1 MLLLIKNLETMKSE
15 ILQPKVE
22 EEVIFS
28 QASEVPPAEEGP
40 EQEAQPKG
48 KVEKKAGKRVGYNY
62 IIVKSY
68 KESQKNDVVKCLYIK
83 SLTNW
88 GFCVIKEGSY
98 GDTKDKEGRDIIDR
112 LKWQKQL
119 HEQLQ
124 AKVRIPRLLGHF
136 EERGNYYLVIE
147 HIKGKALQKVCSE
160 NRTVIRESVITG
172 NKLGKQLLDYL
183 IQITDILT
191 VLHGQQI
198 VHRDA
203 TPNNYMVT
211 PGGKV
216 ALIDMEMCYA
226 LDTQFP
232 TPPFPLGTHGY
243 MSTQQEA
250 IQTPTKAEDIF
261 ALGAIILQMWTG
273 VAPGKL
279 SREPMEVLRKKV
291 AFFIPDKAI
300 AAVVLRCLAP
310 EDVARPAAAE
320 VKEVILQ
327 YKKDLKKKV
336 SRPVN
341 QPGLFSKEDIL
352 ATLQATIH
360 TLASPLLADEEK
372 GWFSD
377 DMTPPTGDDKHKLRK
392 QWYASYNRGVTGVV
406 YLLAQAKK
414 AGLDVDVTLPFVDKA
429 LELVRIKYIKRL
441 RKASGGLHYASD
453 GIAAVLT
460 SAVKHGLIE
469 TSEEHLEWI
478 DKLLEKKNDTTNMIG
493 GVAGQG
499 LANMVCKAFISPATL
514 RERLERYAQ
523 FLSDK
528 QEEDGSWTNGF
539 IKKKYSK
546 NHKKKVSPG
555 FAFGMAGT
563 LYFLLELGK
572 CYPDNTVVQEMT
584 EQGLR
589 WLMKKA
595 ARKKDTYQWRSSRDK
610 ELNYGWSDGSSG
622 IALTFIKAY
631 EYTGRQE
638 YKEYALGALR
648 SIPVAI
654 TDTNISQWQGLSGL
668 GEVYLEAYRVLRDQE
683 WLDRAGWIAQVI
695 MQLKKEHPKHGNY
708 WLVEHERQPV
718 ANFMLGN
725 SGVMHFLLR
734 FCHPDEIGFP
744 LSV

>member
-1 MLLLIKNLETMKSE
+1 MKSE
-15 ILQPKVE
+15 ILKSKII
-22 EEVIFS
+22 EEVTIA
-28 QASEVPPAEEGP
+28 QASEVSPAEEGL
-40 EQEAQPKG
+40 EQEQQEQPKG

-83 SLTNW
+83 SLTSW

-124 AKVRIPRLLGHF
+124 TKVRIPRLLGHF
-136 EERGNYYLVIE
+136 EESGNYYLVIE
-147 HIKGKALQKVCSE
+147 HIRGKSLQKVCSE
-160 NRTVIRESVITG
+160 NRTVIRESIITG
-172 NKLGKQLLDYL
+172 NKLGKQLLNYL

-191 VLHGQQI
+191 VLHGQKI

-211 PGGKV
+211 PGGRV

-243 MSTQQEA
+243 MSSQQEA
-250 IQTPTKAEDIF
+250 IQTPTTAEDIF
-261 ALGAIILQMWTG
+261 ALGAIILQMWSG

-279 SREPMEVLRKKV
+279 SREPIEVLQKKV
-291 AFFIPDKAI
+291 AFFIPDQQI
-300 AAVVLRCLAP
+300 AAMVLRCLAP
-310 EDVARPAAAE
+310 EDIARPTAAE
-320 VKEVILQ
+320 VRKVLVQ
-327 YKKDLKKKV
+327 YKNDLKNKV
-336 SRPVN
+336 SRTVN
-341 QPGLFSKEDIL
+341 EPGLFSKEDIL
-352 ATLQATIH
+352 ATLQNTIH

-377 DMTPPTGDDKHKLRK
+377 DMNPPAGDGKHKLRK

-414 AGLDVDVTLPFVDKA
+414 AGLQVDLTLPFVDKA
-429 LELVRIKYIKRL
+429 LELVKVKYINRF

-453 GIAAVLT
+453 GIAAVLA
-460 SAVKHGLIE
+460 SAVRYGLIE
-469 TSEEHLEWI
+469 SSEEHLDWI
-478 DKLLEKKNDTTNMIG
+478 GKLLEKKNDSTNMIG

-499 LANMVCKAFISPATL
+499 LANMVCKSFISPARL
-514 RERLERYAQ
+514 QERLEGYAR

-528 QEEDGSWTNGF
+528 QEADGSWTNGF

-546 NHKKKVSPG
+546 QKKKKVSPG

-563 LYFLLELGK
+563 LYSLLELGK
-572 CYPDNTVVQEMT
+572 CYPDNTVVQEMAAK
-584 EQGLR
+584 GLR

-595 ARKKDTYQWRSSRDK
+595 ARKNGTYQWRSSRDK
-610 ELNYGWSDGSSG
+610 ELKYGWADGSCG
-622 IALTFIKAY
+622 IALAFIKAY
-631 EYTGRQE
+631 ECTGKAA

-648 SIPVAI
+648 SIPAGI
-654 TDTNISQWQGLSGL
+654 TDTNFSQWQGLSSL
-668 GEVYLEAYRVLRDQE
+668 GEVYLEAWRVFKDQE

-695 MQLKKEHPKHGNY
+695 MQLKKEHSKHGNF

-718 ANFMLGN
+718 ANFMVGN
-725 SGVMHFLLR
+725 SGVLHFLLR
-734 FCHPDEIGFP
+734 YCYPAEIGFP